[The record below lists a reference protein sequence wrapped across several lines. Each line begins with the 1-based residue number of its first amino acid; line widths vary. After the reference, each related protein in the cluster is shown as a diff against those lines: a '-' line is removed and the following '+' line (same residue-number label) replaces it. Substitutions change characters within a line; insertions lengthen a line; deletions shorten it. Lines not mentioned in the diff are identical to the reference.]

1 MDDILEGSA
10 GGARSYG
17 GNKTNC
23 WLVVLRTG
31 DYQWLGVSHCL
42 LRREGGG
49 GLMETGISS
58 RFESSGVV
66 SRLMRLPLTCY
77 ENGTWRV
84 LPSSQQKAIS
94 CLMDLDPD
102 DPWPN

>member
-17 GNKTNC
+17 GNETNC

-66 SRLMRLPLTCY
+66 SRLLRKWHLAC
-77 ENGTWRV
+77 
-84 LPSSQQKAIS
+84 PSFVTAEGDKLSHG
-94 CLMDLDPD
+94 P
-102 DPWPN
+102 